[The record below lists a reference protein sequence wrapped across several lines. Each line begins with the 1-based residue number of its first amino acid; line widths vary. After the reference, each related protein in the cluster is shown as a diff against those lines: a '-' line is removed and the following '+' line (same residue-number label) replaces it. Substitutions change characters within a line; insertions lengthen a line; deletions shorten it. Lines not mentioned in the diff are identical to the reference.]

1 VALETIPGQPRVQ
14 AVLERALAA
23 GRVAHAYAF
32 VGPPGSGRAG
42 AARAFARAL
51 LCPAGGCGQCRAC
64 TLLAHDHHPDYH
76 VLAPTP
82 PETNPRGARA
92 IRLGAIRELERRAAL
107 APVRGVR
114 KVFVLQDAETMTG
127 EAPQAFL
134 KTLEE
139 PPARTVIIL
148 IVARLRALPATV
160 WSRCQVVRFQPRP
173 TPEDPQERAAVRA
186 ALAEVRARGAE
197 ALFRHG
203 QAWERDREGAERFVQ
218 ACGRHCRDLLL
229 LRCGAPAHLLYAP
242 DRAEELRGEAEAWT
256 EEALVR
262 ALAVCREAHR
272 ALAVNVSPRLTVEV
286 VLARL
291 ALPAA

>member
-1 VALETIPGQPRVQ
+1 MALEGIPDQPRVQ
-14 AVLERALAA
+14 AVLERALAS

-32 VGPPGSGRAG
+32 VGPPGSGRSA

-64 TLLAHDHHPDYH
+64 TLLAHHGHPDLH
-76 VLAPTP
+76 VLVPTP

-92 IRLGAIRELERRAAL
+92 IRLGAIRELERQAAL
-107 APVRGVR
+107 APVLGVR
-114 KVFVLQDAETMTG
+114 KVFVLEDAETMTG

-139 PPARTVIIL
+139 PPARTVMIL
-148 IVARLRALPATV
+148 IVARLRALPPTV
-160 WSRCQVVRFQPRP
+160 LSRCQVIRFQPREV
-173 TPEDPQERAAVRA
+173 PEDPRERAEVAA

-197 ALFRHG
+197 ALFRRG
-203 QAWERDREGAERFVQ
+203 QVWERDRDGAERFVR
-218 ACGRHCRDLLL
+218 ACVRHCRDLLL
-229 LRCGAPAHLLYAP
+229 LRCGAPAHLLDAA
-242 DRAEELRGEAEAWT
+242 DQAEELRREAETWT
-256 EEALVR
+256 VEALVR
-262 ALAVCREAHR
+262 ALELCREAHG

-291 ALPAA
+291 ALRAA